1 MEVIIFMK
9 KIVQKILLMAIVLS
23 CVLGGWWL
31 LLQDIGTSEA
41 AQTING
47 KALGDIDDIV
57 KEVNKGEISLSKKGL
72 ITLRGGDFNDNTYV
86 DLFATTFGADASAS
100 DARKIFTTY
109 PDSTRAITKYRE
121 VPIFPWLPLSSKLR
135 VPLYLGDPKDF
146 HPAVSRRLYNGKRAL
161 MFHNFAING
170 ELKYHFKTLSNNRTS
185 HTTGKTPNELI
196 NSVQISDFS
205 TYTPQAFPNAENCIS
220 QVYGIGVMSVKGYDR
235 EIFVA
240 ASGVVRSKQEVKR
253 VFLMNK
259 LSYSYD
265 FQNEVRL
272 EFFAVSADREGNMTQ
287 EPLTALTHET
297 PYRGQPYIISTA
309 IGDFDGD
316 KHNNEIALMINTRND
331 IYIFVYRL
339 TLSNGNLS
347 LKSLGD
353 PKGIHVYAT
362 DQWDNDIERQP
373 VTDMVAGDFDGD
385 GTDEIALLFK
395 VSSRSN
401 AENIKDERGWPDGP
415 MVGDIHCKIHKW
427 NAEKRTFDTAETAQ
441 SYTQTH
447 VTNGALDEFPQAT
460 VGGVIGLRAAAADID
475 GDGKQ
480 EIVTLLLGY
489 YHRKAWDSKIKFYK
503 LRRDDFYAYPHL
515 AVWTFNR
522 GSIKPI
528 HDSHV
533 KGGGEGG
540 EYRYNWGKLYDMS
553 DNKSK
558 GLLMNSPHL
567 EYRYVWYNKM
577 YTGRNKNE
585 GTNPDKITHMY
596 ALNEFSIAAGPFT
609 GTLGTFRTVDD
620 IAIAWKDKDGNDCV
634 TIFKSKVN
642 SAKEFDG
649 FEDGKLAL
657 KNKADSSSSGQ
668 ETFRGFVAVDM
679 AGEGVELGTPT
690 HLKKKSNRSYI
701 AALSAIPYHVDT
713 VNTDGTALTTQP
725 VNFTYSDAS
734 NGGNMTVTYGK
745 STTDSKTDTVKQ
757 DLSQSVETMF
767 IADPTG
773 TDQKVQGIFGTV
785 KGLTAFASA
794 IGDIANGIKV
804 DNMTPEQR
812 QNAVWKPESS
822 TDGLTDMMDF
832 LTDKVNK
839 TDERTNSQTSTT
851 TIEKNITA
859 TTHDSILFTDTERH
873 IWRYPVMT
881 RPIPMWLAWGPRID
895 STQVED
901 PSTVKGDKELFLT
914 FTMSENSPIHTS
926 TSITDSMYQPLHE
939 EGNFFSYPP
948 LIPDVEGYNEAG
960 LLAGENTWEFSNTL
974 DNAGI
979 TFTKATSNMQHTET
993 KVEPGGFTQT
1003 VSFFD
1008 RLINGDKATGI
1019 KMPDSD
1025 NPKTFSKEYSTSERI
1040 SYSLQGSSTLTSNMA
1055 ADHQVKMQAFVAK
1068 EGAMTFGTAVQL
1080 SSTNYAKLWS
1090 GSSIYQQ
1097 KPDPSLYLPL
1107 KFVKD
1112 GVNFRANDHDM
1123 SAMRIRGVKFY
1134 VPDFAFFSDNRL
1146 VNGQNYEIR
1155 VPLYNA
1161 SFKDTGNFTV
1171 RLSWAETNTLSANKN
1186 LIGETTVSLGGWKN
1200 DKNNNK
1206 GTAIFN
1212 WTPNFTLN
1220 ATSKKNYYLYVEID
1234 PENKLSEVHEGRY
1247 SGSTINDY
1255 GGNNTG
1261 FYQFYVY
1268 NLNDPEVSASGNVIA
1283 SAADEI
1289 TLTPLNF
1296 TDGDGNTINDMAKYI
1311 IDHKDESFVTIN
1323 ANFNYSGSDVPYAF
1337 FAGYVLTQSG
1347 KQKIPGA
1354 GINTIVDLDN
1364 LSLNDIDDVF
1374 MLQDIALR
1382 NGINQVT
1389 FTVSPS
1395 ELIDSASEII
1405 AKADLI
1411 TFGIQNCTENEII
1424 SSSEEFYEGESP
1436 DFELD
1441 EIPDDIVSDT
1451 VTKTYMLTAN
1461 ENVFWLI
1468 SDEDDVIDDLDITLE
1483 AVSGDE
1489 FSPSNYGQTAI
1500 ITVSSIAGY
1509 TPKGDYEITVQKS
1522 SDGNEWTDAEVLRFN
1537 SESAEDEYEYE
1548 DDENHSIISRSSSSS
1563 GCNAGLGY
1571 GTLVF
1576 LMIGLVAFRMKSRY

>member
-1 MEVIIFMK
+1 
-9 KIVQKILLMAIVLS
+9 
-23 CVLGGWWL
+23 GWWL

-72 ITLRGGDFNDNTYV
+72 ITLRGGDKIDDV
-86 DLFATTFGADASAS
+86 DVFAATFGKDAS
-100 DARKIFTTY
+100 Y
-109 PDSTRAITKYRE
+109 STRTIIHNLNATRRLDWNGNEPHY
-121 VPIFPWLPLSSKLR
+121 LR
-135 VPLYLGDPKDF
+135 
-146 HPAVSRRLYNGKRAL
+146 PAVSRRLYNGKRAL
-161 MFHNFAING
+161 MYHNLAPNG
-170 ELKYHFKTLSNNRTS
+170 EAKYYFKTLSNNRTS
-185 HTTGKTPNELI
+185 HITGTTPKELVD
-196 NSVQISDFS
+196 SVQISDFGE
-205 TYTPQAFPNAENCIS
+205 YTLPTFSNVYS
-220 QVYGIGVMSVKGYDR
+220 GFVVQVFGTGVMSVKGYEH

-240 ASGVVRSKQEVKR
+240 ASGPNNPAQLDKTI
-253 VFLMNK
+253 
-259 LSYSYD
+259 
-265 FQNEVRL
+265 RL
-272 EFFAVSADREGNMTQ
+272 EFFALNADSEGKMTQ
-287 EPLTALTHET
+287 EPLTSLTHET
-297 PYRGQPYIISTA
+297 PFRGDMKIVSLA
-309 IGDFDGD
+309 VGDFDGD
-316 KHNNEIALMINTRND
+316 KHNNEVALMINTRND

-339 TLSNGNLS
+339 TLSNGNLT

-353 PKGIHVYAT
+353 SKGIHVYAT
-362 DQWDNDIERQP
+362 NQWGNDLESQP

-385 GTDEIALLFK
+385 GTSEIALLFK
-395 VSSRSN
+395 ISVR
-401 AENIKDERGWPDGP
+401 AESLKNEKGWPNGP
-415 MVGDIHCKIHKW
+415 MTGAIHCKIHKW
-427 NAEKRTFDTAETAQ
+427 NAEKGVFDTAETAKAYNKEEYID
-441 SYTQTH
+441 SAF
-447 VTNGALDEFPQAT
+447 NT
-460 VGGVIGLRAAAADID
+460 VPSARVAGVIGLRAATADLD
-475 GDGKQ
+475 GDGKD

-489 YHRKAWDSKIKFYK
+489 HHHKAWDSKFNPTC
-503 LRRDDFYAYPHL
+503 LRIDNFSAYPHL
-515 AVWTFNR
+515 AVWTFNNN
-522 GSIKPI
+522 SITPV
-528 HDSHV
+528 HDDSHV

-540 EYRYNWGKLYDMS
+540 TEKYKYNFGTLYDLAQ
-553 DNKSK
+553 DKNKK
-558 GLLMNSPHL
+558 LLMDDPHL
-567 EYRYVWYNKM
+567 K
-577 YTGRNKNE
+577 YTYSWTQGMFGE
-585 GTNPDKITHMY
+585 GGTTRSGINPYDITHMY
-596 ALNEFSIAAGPFT
+596 ALTDFSIAAGPFT

-620 IAIAWKDKDGNDCV
+620 IAVAWKKPGGIDCV
-634 TIFKSKVN
+634 TVFKTKVN
-642 SAKEFDG
+642 ASKQFDG
-649 FEDGKLAL
+649 FEDGKTVIQD
-657 KNKADSSSSGQ
+657 NKSGGTWRGLIAAD
-668 ETFRGFVAVDM
+668 F

-713 VNTDGTALTTQP
+713 LNTDGTALTTQP

-901 PSTVKGDKELFLT
+901 PSTVKGDKELYLT

-926 TSITDSMYQPLHE
+926 TSITDSLYQPLHE

-1220 ATSKKNYYLYVEID
+1220 ASSKRNYYLYVEID
-1234 PENKLSEVHEGRY
+1234 PQNNLSEVHEGRY